1 MLPCRT
7 RLFWLILPCKI
18 TKTNAF
24 MSKETEKK
32 REIARVLYM
41 AGKSM
46 EDIASQVDISRQ
58 TISRWAA
65 AGAWAEARAA
75 QNITRPELVNKLLR
89 TINQLIDQVNASDDP
104 SLIDG
109 LADKLAK
116 FSAVIT
122 KLDKKAGVVDAIEV
136 FMAFNKWLQFRRET
150 DPDLTPELIKAINKY
165 QDKFITE
172 MMSNELD
179 K

>member
-1 MLPCRT
+1 
-7 RLFWLILPCKI
+7 
-18 TKTNAF
+18 

-32 REIARVLYM
+32 KELARILYM
-41 AGKSM
+41 AGKTM
-46 EDIASQVDISRQ
+46 EDIAAQVDISRQ

-89 TINQLIDQVNASDDP
+89 TIDQLIGKVNTSGDP
-104 SLIDG
+104 ALIGG

-116 FSAVIT
+116 FSAVIA

-136 FMAFNKWLQFRRET
+136 FMAFNKWLQFRRQT
-150 DPDLTPELIKAINKY
+150 DPDLTPELIRAINKY

-172 MMSNELD
+172 MMSQELD

>member
-1 MLPCRT
+1 
-7 RLFWLILPCKI
+7 
-18 TKTNAF
+18 
-24 MSKETEKK
+24 MSKETERKK
-32 REIARVLYM
+32 ELARILYM
-41 AGKSM
+41 SGKTIN
-46 EDIASQVDISRQ
+46 DIAEQVDVSRQ
-58 TISRWAA
+58 TVSKWAA
-65 AGAWAEARAA
+65 AAAWAEARAA

-89 TINQLIDQVNASDDP
+89 TIDQLIDQVNTSDDP
-104 SLIDG
+104 ALIGG

-116 FSAVIT
+116 FSAVIA

-150 DPDLTPELIKAINKY
+150 DPDLTPELIRAINKY

-172 MMSNELD
+172 MMSQELD